1 MMTFLA
7 FIGGLGWPEL
17 LVIGGIVLLVFGP
30 KRLPEI
36 AESFGKSINKFKS
49 ATKEAQDDVKREINA
64 PPIDTEARSSSSEPV
79 DAPDEKPGDKV

>member
-1 MMTFLA
+1 MMTNYLA

-17 LVIGGIVLLVFGP
+17 LVIGAIVLLVFGP

-49 ATKEAQDDVKREINA
+49 ATKEAQEDVKRG
-64 PPIDTEARSSSSEPV
+64 IDSSSSDKEPRS
-79 DAPDEKPGDKV
+79 DATDGESPDDASKE

>member
-1 MMTFLA
+1 MNMTSFLA

-17 LVIGGIVLLVFGP
+17 LVIGAIVLLVFGP

-49 ATKEAQDDVKREINA
+49 ATREAKDEVKREIEL
-64 PPIDTEARSSSSEPV
+64 PDDEP
-79 DAPDEKPGDKV
+79 EKPTDPESRD